1 MSSQMSVWLCC
12 PWLYPPGEFQ
22 KNRPALLPATHSF
35 SFLSSCCESQAIV
48 TVSRCHICQIG
59 LKPSLSQ
66 EYTQIHC
73 EEHIADQTNKKEI
86 SDVQRLKKKNPS
98 QMLYSVLSLI
108 KRHKI
113 TVFINFL
120 ILLGRLLESSPLELI
135 VGVATLRTK
144 QKVSVLPE
152 VFVS

>member
-1 MSSQMSVWLCC
+1 
-12 PWLYPPGEFQ
+12 
-22 KNRPALLPATHSF
+22 
-35 SFLSSCCESQAIV
+35 
-48 TVSRCHICQIG
+48 
-59 LKPSLSQ
+59 
-66 EYTQIHC
+66 
-73 EEHIADQTNKKEI
+73 
-86 SDVQRLKKKNPS
+86 
-98 QMLYSVLSLI
+98 MLYSVLSLI